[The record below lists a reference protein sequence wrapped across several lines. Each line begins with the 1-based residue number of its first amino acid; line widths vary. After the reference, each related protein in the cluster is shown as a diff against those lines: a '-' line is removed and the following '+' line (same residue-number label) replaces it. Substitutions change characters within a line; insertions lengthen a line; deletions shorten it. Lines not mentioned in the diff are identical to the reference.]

1 MELACPA
8 KAGNMQ
14 AMLGIRK
21 TGAGSDST
29 FGASISLLRTRR
41 FGTFWFASL
50 LSNIGTWAQQIA
62 QPWLLLSLGA
72 SSFLIGLDSFAL
84 NAPVW
89 LLTLVGGVLAD
100 RADRRRVIMKFQS
113 IQMLCPTLLVALLLL
128 GIVKPWM
135 VIALSLVVGI
145 TDALSMP
152 SFQSIVP
159 SIVERKQ
166 IASGLALNSTQF
178 NLSRILGPA
187 IAGILLVSVG
197 AVGCFAVNAASY
209 VPFIL
214 VALWILP
221 RRAVT
226 PAADGMFDRRH
237 LFANVLKIARLPHLR
252 GALLTVFFS
261 SLLCAQ
267 LVTFS
272 PVLVRNV
279 LHGDA
284 SHFSIAVGSF
294 GVGGVLGATML
305 LFVDASHDRRRL
317 SSWFAGAYGVVLVLA
332 ALNPWFW
339 GLSVLLVI
347 GGVAMSVSNISA
359 NTLLQANIPS
369 QLRGQAVSLYMLA
382 MRGGLSIGSLLTGIS
397 ISLLGVSQAL
407 LINGAVAVMAQIV
420 VGREWLR
427 SPLPQWE

>member
-1 MELACPA
+1 
-8 KAGNMQ
+8 
-14 AMLGIRK
+14 MLSIRK
-21 TGAGSDST
+21 TDKSSDTT
-29 FGASISLLRTRR
+29 FSESISLLWTRR

-50 LSNIGTWAQQIA
+50 LSNIGTWAQQVA

-89 LLTLVGGVLAD
+89 FLTLVGGVLAD
-100 RADRRRVIMKFQS
+100 RADRRRVIAKFQS
-113 IQMLCPTLLVALLLL
+113 IQMLCPTLLVVLLLV
-128 GIVKPWM
+128 GMVRPWM
-135 VIALSLVVGI
+135 VIVLSMIVGI

-209 VPFIL
+209 VPFIA

-221 RRAVT
+221 RQVVM
-226 PAADGMFDRRH
+226 PAAAGANDRRH
-237 LFANVLKIARLPHLR
+237 IFANIMEIVRKPHLR
-252 GALLTVFFS
+252 GALLTVFLT
-261 SLLCAQ
+261 SLLCAP

-272 PVLVRNV
+272 PVLVKDAF
-279 LHGDA
+279 HGDA
-284 SHFSIAVGSF
+284 SHFSIAVGAF
-294 GVGGVLGATML
+294 GVGGLLGAIML
-305 LFVDASHDRRRL
+305 LFVDATSDRRYL
-317 SSWFAGAYGVVLVLA
+317 SSWFAGAFGVVLVLTA
-332 ALNPWFW
+332 INPWFW
-339 GLSVLLVI
+339 GLPTLLVV
-347 GGVAMSVSNISA
+347 GGMAMSVSNISA
-359 NTLLQANIPS
+359 NTLLQANTPS

-382 MRGGLSIGSLLTGIS
+382 MRGGLSIGSLLTGVS
-397 ISLLGVSQAL
+397 VSLLGVNHAMF
-407 LINGAVAVMAQIV
+407 INGALAVVAQVV

-427 SPLPQWE
+427 SPLPKGM